1 MLLFLAKVNMTT
13 VDRVKWLATAITL
26 AGAVLASLGIY
37 PWSAIVL
44 NVGSFTFLI
53 WSIMIRDPAM
63 ITVNLGLL
71 TIYTVGLS
79 IKLL

>member
-1 MLLFLAKVNMTT
+1 MST
-13 VDRVKWLATAITL
+13 VDRIKWLATAITL
-26 AGAVLASLGIY
+26 SGAVLASVGIY

-44 NVGSFTFLI
+44 NLGSATFLV
-53 WSIMIRDPAM
+53 WSVMIRDPAM

-71 TIYTVGLS
+71 SIYTIGLS

>member
-1 MLLFLAKVNMTT
+1 MPT
-13 VDRVKWLATAITL
+13 VDRVKWAATAITL
-26 AGAVLASLGIY
+26 AGAVLASVGIY

-44 NVGSFTFLI
+44 NLGSATFLI

-79 IKLL
+79 WKLLG

>member
-1 MLLFLAKVNMTT
+1 MPT
-13 VDRVKWLATAITL
+13 VDRVKWAATAITL
-26 AGAVLASLGIY
+26 SGAVLASVGIY

-44 NVGSFTFLI
+44 NLGSFTFLI

-71 TIYTVGLS
+71 TIYTIGLS
-79 IKLL
+79 WKLLG